1 MKHRTNL
8 ALLALSLGTIFVG
21 CGGTTIVIQ
30 QVVQGDAGAPA
41 PGPGPANDAGG
52 GPSADA
58 GSLTTDAG
66 SPGADA
72 GSPST
77 DAGSP
82 GADTGSPSTDA
93 GTPVDAGTDAAFP
106 RLPDGGY
113 TYDAGALKCN
123 RFVILQTYQEDPAGV
138 GRILD
143 TQTGLAWHQKES
155 PPLLLPEAEAYARS
169 KNSRLP
175 RWIPEAVPMA
185 ERSGVCPGLWPY
197 IPKIWD
203 ADSRFAYDLAD
214 GSGLGARI
222 PRETIFVHN

>member
-41 PGPGPANDAGG
+41 PGPGPADDSGG

-72 GSPST
+72 
-77 DAGSP
+77 
-82 GADTGSPSTDA
+82 GSPSTDA